1 MICSALLY
9 RGGASGTDATKMT
22 TESAFIELMRAMA
35 TDPAARG
42 LLDDTAVIDIGDQSL
57 ILTHDMMA
65 EGVHWR
71 SNADPA
77 DVAWKL
83 VASNLSDLAA
93 KGARPLGVLLGFML
107 GDAEWDRRFSDGLQD
122 VLARYDV
129 ALLGGD
135 TVANRGDKRALGL
148 TAIGSAT
155 HRPVPSR
162 AGAQVG
168 DFLYVT
174 GTLGDALAGF
184 ELIDAGFDEVGDLA
198 NAYNRPEPRIEQGQ
212 ALAPLVHAM
221 MDISDGLLLDSE
233 RMARASGVGVTIDL
247 SRIPLSPLYVSY
259 RGNSLESRMQ
269 AASWGDDYE
278 LLFAAPEAALP
289 VVASC
294 VGQVMEGAGLT
305 LTDGNQRIPLPASL
319 GYQHH

>member
-1 MICSALLY
+1 
-9 RGGASGTDATKMT
+9 
-22 TESAFIELMRAMA
+22 MRAIA
-35 TDPAARG
+35 SDPAARG
-42 LLDDTAVIDIGDQSL
+42 LLDDTAVIEFANEAL

-107 GDAEWDRRFSDGLQD
+107 GEDEWDRRFAVGLQD
-122 VLARYDV
+122 VVKHYDV

-135 TVANRGDKRALGL
+135 TVTNRGEKRALGL
-148 TAIGSAT
+148 TAIGAAT

-162 AGAQVG
+162 GGAQAG
-168 DFLYVT
+168 DLLYVT

-184 ELIDAGFDEVGDLA
+184 ELIDAGFDEVGELA
-198 NAYNRPEPRIEQGQ
+198 NAYNRPEPRLAEGQ
-212 ALAPLVHAM
+212 ALAPVVSAM
-221 MDISDGLLLDSE
+221 MDISDGLLLDAE
-233 RMARASGVGVTIDL
+233 RMASASKVGISIDL
-247 SRIPLSPLYVSY
+247 ARIPLSPNYVSY
-259 RGNSLESRMQ
+259 RGETLESRMQ

-278 LLFAAPEAALP
+278 LLFAASPDQIIPVAATIVGR
-289 VVASC
+289 VVR
-294 VGQVMEGAGLT
+294 GAGLT
-305 LTDGNQRIPLPASL
+305 LHDDDLQMPLPPSL